1 MNNDDAELVQQCL
14 DGDDACRRTLVERYQ
29 HRVFGLCLRMMTQRE
44 DAEDI
49 CQEVFIRVFRS
60 LHTWDSSRPF
70 PPWLMA
76 IAANRCRTAL
86 TSRSKRPVASEI
98 APELAVETR
107 KTADQEV
114 AEEVQQA
121 LEKLRDDY
129 RTCFVLFYQQ
139 ELSIAEIGETMG
151 CPEGTVKTWLHR
163 ARAQLA
169 EQLARRGL
177 GPEVIHELHKV

>member
-1 MNNDDAELVQQCL
+1 MRA
-14 DGDDACRRTLVERYQ
+14 LVERYQ
-29 HRVFGLCLRMMTQRE
+29 HQVFGLCLRMLTHRE

-49 CQEVFIRVFRS
+49 TQEVFVRVFRS
-60 LHTWDSSRPF
+60 LRKWDSTRPF
-70 PPWLMA
+70 RPWLMA

-86 TSRSKRPVASEI
+86 TSRSKRPTPSEV

-107 KTADQEV
+107 RTTDSEV

-121 LEKLRDDY
+121 LEKLREDY
-129 RTCFVLFYQQ
+129 RTCFILFYQQ
-139 ELSIAEIGETMG
+139 EQSIAEIGETMG

-169 EQLARRGL
+169 QHLTRRGL
-177 GPEVIHELHKV
+177 GPEVIHELQRI